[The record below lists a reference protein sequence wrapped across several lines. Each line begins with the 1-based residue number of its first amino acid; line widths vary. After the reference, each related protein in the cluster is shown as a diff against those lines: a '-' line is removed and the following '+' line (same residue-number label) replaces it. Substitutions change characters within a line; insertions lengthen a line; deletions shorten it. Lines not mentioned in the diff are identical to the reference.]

1 MSRFLRAQLR
11 ASVLIVAMAVT
22 TWLACVASA
31 SAQSAQQVVEDLNRG
46 AMEAYNAMD
55 INKAGSMLEEALR
68 VAQQGVTPQVLALTN
83 LNLGVVYIGGLSDVD
98 NGTKYFV
105 DAVCADPSVQL
116 DPLTST
122 PDIQNAFTAAQQ
134 RAQSGGCPGKAAA
147 GGGGGVGPAPM
158 PTEVVTHF
166 SPPEQTTQTPLPLY
180 VEVNRAARA
189 KTVNLYYKGTG
200 MEQWKKVAMVRYQ
213 QGYAYQISCNDVFEP
228 QVQYY
233 IEAVG
238 STGNVVGSAGSA
250 GEPITVPVVASL
262 TQGAPALPGAPPPAS
277 CAASECPP
285 GVSGCASGSG
295 TGAIGD
301 SCGSESECQSGLTC
315 DSDVCVLRGAGGS
328 DDSGGEPSGGMDEE
342 LPPGWGDDGGD
353 EGDDAKSFKR
363 GFFQLGLALGMTY
376 VSTSNMIADRAPPRD
391 RIFIDNASGNY
402 VPITEMDDGMGGTTL
417 TYPVPDT
424 QLVFPGTEIGIVN
437 PATGNDFGV
446 DRETAWVPDADSN
459 DAVGALGGECDADG
473 TETGPNVNGNT
484 FDNLLPSR
492 YCVRVK
498 SPGFVPGLALR
509 TAVGYFVSER
519 ISLAL
524 LMRFQFSAGEGTF
537 AHMLLGA
544 RAEYM
549 FSKPKAKGFFAS
561 MYLGGTFGQIQ
572 VKPPATG
579 NTDEAPFIKS
589 GLQGGHLGANF
600 RYRIHKNFGFYMAP
614 ELDMQF
620 PTFLW
625 NIDLTFAGL
634 EAAF

>member
-1 MSRFLRAQLR
+1 MSGFLRAQIR
-11 ASVLIVAMAVT
+11 ASLLVAALVVSAAT
-22 TWLACVASA
+22 A

-68 VAQQGVTPQVLALTN
+68 VSAQGVTPQVLALTN
-83 LNLGVVYIGGLSDVD
+83 LNLGVVYIGGLSDID
-98 NGTKYFV
+98 NGTKYFI
-105 DAVCADPSVQL
+105 DALCADPSVQL

-122 PDIQNAFTAAQQ
+122 PDIQAAFSSAQQ
-134 RAQSGGCPGKAAA
+134 RAQAGGCPSKGA
-147 GGGGGVGPAPM
+147 GGGGGGPGPVAV

-189 KTVNLYYKGTG
+189 RAVNLYYKGTG
-200 MEQWKKVAMVRYQ
+200 MEQWKKVSMLRYQ
-213 QGYAYQISCNDVFEP
+213 QGYAYQISCSDVFEP

-238 STGNVVGSAGSA
+238 STGNVVGGAGTA
-250 GEPITVPVVASL
+250 GEPITVPVVATL
-262 TQGAPALPGAPPPAS
+262 TQGAPALPGAEPPVS
-277 CAASECPP
+277 CAAAECPP
-285 GVSGCASGSG
+285 GVSGCAGG
-295 TGAIGD
+295 TGTAGID
-301 SCGSESECQSGLTC
+301 EACSSTSDCQSGLSC

-328 DDSGGEPSGGMDEE
+328 SEGEASGGIDEE
-342 LPPGWGDDGGD
+342 LPPGWGDEAE
-353 EGDDAKSFKR
+353 EGADAKDFKR
-363 GFFQLGLALGMTY
+363 GFFQLGLAMGMTY
-376 VSTSNMIADRAPPRD
+376 VSTSNMIADRPPPRD
-391 RIFIDNASGNY
+391 RIFIDNASGQF
-402 VPITEMDDGMGGTTL
+402 VPITEMDDGAGGSVL
-417 TYPVPDT
+417 SYPVPDT
-424 QLVFPGTEIGIVN
+424 QLVFPGTEIGMVN
-437 PATGNDFGV
+437 PATGV
-446 DRETAWVPDADSN
+446 DIGIERETAWIPDSDSN
-459 DAVGALGGECDADG
+459 DAVGPFNGACDADG
-473 TETGPNVNGNT
+473 TETGPNLNTNT

-498 SPGFVPGLALR
+498 SPGFVTGFALR
-509 TAVGYFVSER
+509 SAIGYFVSER

-524 LMRFQFSAGEGTF
+524 LMRLQFSAGEGTF
-537 AHMLLGA
+537 SNMLLGA

-549 FSKPKAKGFFAS
+549 FSDPKPKGFFAS

-572 VKPPATG
+572 AKPPATG

-589 GLQGGHLGANF
+589 GLQGGHLGANL
-600 RYRIHKNFGFYMAP
+600 RYRVHKNFGFYVAP

-625 NIDLTFAGL
+625 NIDLTLAGL